1 MASIELPDPE
11 TDGPMS
17 VERAIATRASRR
29 SFAPTPIDLTTVS
42 QLLWAAQGQTHVR
55 DGVEMRATPSAGAT
69 YPLTAF
75 LEAAPKGCPQLEAG
89 LYRYEPADH
98 TLDIAVETALH
109 DDLTTAALD
118 QAVIKDAPA
127 TIVLTAD
134 YDRTRRQ
141 YPEHG
146 DRYVHMEAGHA
157 AQNVHLVCESREL
170 DTCPVGAFSD
180 DDVGTVLDLPDRL
193 DPLYL
198 LPFGRRVDSV
208 E

>member
-17 VERAIATRASRR
+17 VERAIANRASRR
-29 SFAPTPIDLTTVS
+29 SFAPTPIDLTAVS
-42 QLLWAAQGQTHVR
+42 QLLWAAQGRTHVS
-55 DGVEMRATPSAGAT
+55 DGVEMRAAPSAGAT

-75 LEAAPKGCPQLEAG
+75 LEVAPEGCRQLEPG
-89 LYRYEPADH
+89 LYRYDPADH
-98 TLDIAVETALH
+98 TLETAVETALH

-118 QAVIKDAPA
+118 QAVIRDAPA
-127 TIVLTAD
+127 TIVLTAE

-180 DDVGTVLDLPDRL
+180 GDVADVLGLPDRL